1 MSKKRNKKYEACF
14 TCIPQRQKTNRDFFL
29 APPPRLNTVKLTTL
43 PSKTLSYKQSP
54 LTHK

>member
-1 MSKKRNKKYEACF
+1 MKYVLHAYLK
-14 TCIPQRQKTNRDFFL
+14 QKTNTDFFL
-29 APPPRLNTVKLTTL
+29 APPPHLNTVKLITL